1 MDVGVISEDF
11 STFDIAQ
18 YEELNSVLSRLDN
31 GTVVRTRFLYK
42 DEQNRAVS
50 LHKEEPKRMVF
61 PRGTRL
67 SISAVEGVA
76 QCVHPHKQQQQV
88 TVVGRLAVDLDFAQ
102 PDPALETIT
111 LGDGT
116 VLYRVPVILT
126 AR

>member
-11 STFDIAQ
+11 TTFDIAQ

-31 GTVVRTRFLYK
+31 GSVVRTRFLYK

-67 SISAVEGVA
+67 SISPVSGVA
-76 QCVHPHKQQQQV
+76 QCDHPHRTNRKG
-88 TVVGRLAVDLDFAQ
+88 VVGRLAIDLDFAQ
-102 PDPALETIT
+102 PDPQLETIT
-111 LGDGT
+111 LEDGT
-116 VLYRVPVILT
+116 KLYRVPVILT
-126 AR
+126 TK

>member
-50 LHKEEPKRMVF
+50 LHKEEPKQMVF

-76 QCVHPHKQQQQV
+76 QCVHPHNQQQQQ
-88 TVVGRLAVDLDFAQ
+88 TVVGRLAVDLDFTQ
-102 PDPALETIT
+102 PDPALETMT
-111 LGDGT
+111 LEDGT